1 MNRMP
6 SSRGFTL
13 LEVLVALVIVAFGM
27 GALMA
32 TLTSAA
38 DSVGHLRDK
47 SFAAWIAL
55 NRISELRLAS
65 RAPSVGKT
73 SGELEYAGARWR
85 WNQEVTR
92 MGIGSALRIE
102 VAVAPAPM
110 TGAAGNAP
118 PTLASAWGFR
128 GGSLTPNEGV
138 DPDWA
143 GVLVIEAYKSR
154 AAELEADRQPQ
165 NGGTDATPA
174 PPPAISNP
182 EARQ

>member
-1 MNRMP
+1 
-6 SSRGFTL
+6 
-13 LEVLVALVIVAFGM
+13 M

-55 NRISELRLAS
+55 NRISELRLAGN
-65 RAPSVGKT
+65 APSVGKT
-73 SGELEYAGARWR
+73 SGELEYGGARWR

-102 VAVAPAPM
+102 VTVAPA
-110 TGAAGNAP
+110 TVAGTAGNAP
-118 PTLASAWGFR
+118 PTLASVWGFR
-128 GGSLTPNEGV
+128 GGSLTPSNGV

-143 GVLVIEAYKSR
+143 GVLVIQAHKSR
-154 AAELEADRQPQ
+154 LAEREADLQRQ
-165 NGGTDATPA
+165 NGDTNSPPA